1 MNKTI
6 CCLAVSILAA
16 GLPPSLG
23 AVSSVRADAQPV
35 LSKAVTPDKAID
47 RIITREHEEVETKRS
62 YLPIVET
69 YRQRNDMSM
78 NQIINRIV
86 SREHDEIIAFRQFRP
101 IIETYIQNSKVRSG
115 EVRLTGDF
123 YLLGQANFMA
133 DGLAVTPLVQ
143 RKGQRVMKGQF
154 MGEYDPR
161 GFLQE
166 VYVDR
171 DVFDRDYYD
180 FHFVG
185 PEFLGNVRCLVF
197 DISPR
202 RSRPGT
208 AHFRGRIWAED
219 RDFTI
224 VRFNGK
230 FNPGGRHIWYGS
242 AYARFDSWRVNVQPG
257 LWLPAYIFSEEM
269 PYKGSS
275 KNSVGFEAQ
284 TRLWG
289 YNLNSSRYQGHD
301 PSSSL
306 SVEFRTPVQGG
317 SASAQHSYS
326 SPPAQPNWR
335 PDAETSALDAL
346 ERTGRLAAPSDV
358 DEALNAVL
366 NNLEVTNHIEIE
378 PEVRCRVLT
387 TTSLEILTIGH
398 TIALSRGLID
408 VLPDETTLAILLAQE
423 LASVMES
430 NDVPDRYGFG
440 NVAQVPAMK
449 VPAINVLN
457 HFQFHVPDQSVY
469 GERALGIVRN
479 SPYATNLGSAR
490 TFFEQLHKQSQQLPQ
505 LIRPR
510 LANEVYRISQLLESA
525 TVPQSDQPDKTAA
538 FPMRDRVE
546 LDPWSDKAELLK
558 TRHARLEETPDG
570 SPPFKI
576 APIMPFLTRYGETA
590 GLSEATS
597 APVGAAR

>member
-1 MNKTI
+1 
-6 CCLAVSILAA
+6 
-16 GLPPSLG
+16 
-23 AVSSVRADAQPV
+23 
-35 LSKAVTPDKAID
+35 
-47 RIITREHEEVETKRS
+47 
-62 YLPIVET
+62 
-69 YRQRNDMSM
+69 M
-78 NQIINRIV
+78 NQIIDRIV
-86 SREHDEIIAFRQFRP
+86 SREHDEIFAFRRFRP
-101 IIETYIQNSKVRSG
+101 IVETYIQNSTVRSG
-115 EVRLTGDF
+115 EVHLTGDF

-133 DGLAVTPLVQ
+133 DDLAVTPLVQ

-154 MGEYDPR
+154 MGDYDPR

-185 PEFLGNVRCLVF
+185 REFLGNVHCLVF

-230 FNPGGRHIWYGS
+230 FYPGGRHIWHVS
-242 AYARFDSWRVNVQPG
+242 AYAHFDSWRVNVQPG
-257 LWLPAYIFSEEM
+257 LWLPAYIFNEEM
-269 PYKGSS
+269 SYKGSS

-289 YNLNSSRYQGHD
+289 YNLNSLRYQGDD
-301 PSSSL
+301 PSRSL

-317 SASAQHSYS
+317 SASAQHGY
-326 SPPAQPNWR
+326 SPPQAQPNWR
-335 PDAETSALDAL
+335 AEAETSALDAL
-346 ERTGRLAAPSDV
+346 ESTGRLAAPSDV

-378 PEVRCRVLT
+378 PSVRCRVLT
-387 TTSLEILTIGH
+387 TTSLEIFTIGH
-398 TIALSRGLID
+398 TIALSRGLVD

-430 NDVPDRYGFG
+430 NDVPDRYRFG
-440 NVAQVPAMK
+440 NVAQVPAMN
-449 VPAINVLN
+449 VPAMKVLK
-457 HFQFHVPDQSVY
+457 HFQFHVPARDESAY

-479 SPYATNLGSAR
+479 SPYAANLGSAR
-490 TFFEQLHKQSQQLPQ
+490 SFFEQLHKQSGQLSQ

-510 LANEVYRISQLLESA
+510 LANEVYRISQILESA
-525 TVPQSDQPDKTAA
+525 TVPQSDKLDETAA

-558 TRHARLEETPDG
+558 MPPARLEEISGG
-570 SPPFKI
+570 SLPFKL
-576 APIMPFLTRYGETA
+576 APIMPFLTRYGERA

-597 APVGAAR
+597 APVGEAR